1 MIKTKHFLSTIES
14 LKSGDT
20 FKFVS
25 EHKPAS
31 DSFFVMWT
39 AVNHSTAVTHYGTNV
54 YVNNA
59 NDRSSIT
66 QELNTKRDAG
76 IQVQISRR
84 YVNCV

>member
-1 MIKTKHFLSTIES
+1 MIKTKHFLSTIAALE
-14 LKSGDT
+14 SGDT

-31 DSFFVMWT
+31 DSFFVMWS
-39 AVNHSTAVTHYGTNV
+39 AITHYGTNV
-54 YVNNA
+54 YVNSA
-59 NDRSSIT
+59 NDRTSIT